1 MSSPYGHGGRPQDRP
16 VGPPPG
22 VLPPPQAA
30 PYGGPP
36 PGQYAPP
43 PGQYA
48 PPPGQFQGGPYQPG
62 PGQFPQQGPGQFQPG
77 ATYQGQWAQPYYGG
91 QGQFNGFQPPRRRG
105 GPARLI
111 LLGFVLLIFLGASL
125 AVIGAILTGGD
136 ADDTTAQPRVTG
148 PSIVPTAS
156 TNPQKGSAEDYLLNA
171 EIYRSGALPEQN
183 CKAANLGTG
192 SLAAQKVYYQKLFT
206 CLNDAWRPIFKDL
219 DQDKPDPGLV
229 VFDKPVVTP
238 CGNFAPLSGRVLAFY
253 CYGNQVMY
261 TDVQQMNKAFGPE
274 QDLAYLMTIAHE
286 YGHHVQG
293 VTGLFYARA
302 TYLQDHPDKKL
313 ESSRRNELQASCFAG
328 VFSKAVA
335 KTYPLTDRMNEFKE
349 QSSNSFGESANTPPD
364 ERTHGLATSQGFW
377 IQNGFNISE
386 NKACN
391 TYAAPA
397 DLVK

>member
-1 MSSPYGHGGRPQDRP
+1 VSSPYGYGGRPQDRP

-22 VLPPPQAA
+22 VLPPPQSA
-30 PYGGPP
+30 PYGGQYGPP
-36 PGQYAPP
+36 PGQFQPG
-43 PGQYA
+43 PGQYQGG
-48 PPPGQFQGGPYQPG
+48 PGQFQGGP
-62 PGQFPQQGPGQFQPG
+62 GQFQQGPQFQPG
-77 ATYQGQWAQPYYGG
+77 APYQGQWAQPYGG
-91 QGQFNGFQPPRRRG
+91 PGQFNGFQPQRRRG
-105 GPARLI
+105 ASFRLI
-111 LLGFVLLIFLGASL
+111 LFGFVTLIIVGAAL
-125 AVIGAILTGGD
+125 TVISVILTGGSTD
-136 ADDTTAQPRVTG
+136 GTAQPTVTG

-183 CKAANLGTG
+183 CKAANLGNG

-219 DQDKPDPGLV
+219 DQEKPDPGLV

-253 CYGNQVMY
+253 CYGNSVMY

-302 TYLQDHPDKKL
+302 AYLQDHPDKKL
-313 ESSRRNELQASCFAG
+313 EYSRRNELQASCFAG

-335 KTYPLTDRMNEFKE
+335 NTYPLTNRMNEFKE
-349 QSSNSFGESANTPPD
+349 QSSNSFGESPSTPPED
-364 ERTHGLATSQGFW
+364 RTHGLATSQGFW
-377 IQNGFNISE
+377 IQNGFNITE